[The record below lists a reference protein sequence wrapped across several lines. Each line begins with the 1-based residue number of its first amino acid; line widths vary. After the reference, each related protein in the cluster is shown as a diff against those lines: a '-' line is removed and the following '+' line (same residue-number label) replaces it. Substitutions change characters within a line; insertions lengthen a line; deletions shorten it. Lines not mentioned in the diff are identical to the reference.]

1 MDAEQIKNKYQEF
14 QDANNGFAEVMI
26 LSKEGK
32 ILFSLEP
39 NYITEDEAKN
49 FMDAWLTKKSA
60 VVIGENRFP
69 ILSHEEIQFAA
80 RNVKGKGALVG
91 TKTKENHYIIAHLE
105 PSSRFPPTIAAI
117 NLNRWAWDIL

>member
-14 QDANNGFAEVMI
+14 QDANNGFAEAMI

-32 ILFSLEP
+32 ILFSLDP

-60 VVIGENRFP
+60 VIIGDNRFP

-91 TKTKENHYIIAHLE
+91 TKTKENHYNNSNI
-105 PSSRFPPTIAAI
+105 
-117 NLNRWAWDIL
+117 DCYV